1 MKKKI
6 IISVFVSLLVVFAN
20 SLLAQKEVK
29 KRDLGKDRLGPP
41 ALVEVARIK
50 KKTIQSTI
58 DLVGVVDSPRISNVS
73 SEVAGLVKEIRV
85 KEGDEVEEGDVMV
98 ILENSQ
104 LRILLNEAR
113 AGLSQASEYLKELQ
127 SGPRP
132 MEVARARAAVS
143 EAQARLTIAEHDYLR
158 NKELYDKKVISK
170 RQFTNSSLETT
181 AARELYHQRKSAYE
195 LIAAGTRKEKIAQQ
209 KAKVRIMAA
218 KAALIR
224 EQLRKKSIRSPF
236 SGVVVQKFVERGEW
250 LARGR
255 PVVRVVQMDPL
266 RIDIMVPE
274 KIISFVKLNDSTTTR
289 FDSLNPGHMEGKVSA
304 ILPLADTA
312 SRTFPVR
319 IMLNNPHKK
328 LKLGMTARVSLSY
341 GPKEE
346 VFLVPQDALIFAERK
361 KMIVVLSDRNTAKPI
376 AIQTGR
382 VIGNLIEVIGDLRE
396 NERVVVKG
404 NERLLPGQAVQPIE
418 ADGEKP

>member
-6 IISVFVSLLVVFAN
+6 IISVFVSLLVVFAGN
-20 SLLAQKEVK
+20 LFAQKEVK
-29 KRDLGKDRLGPP
+29 KRGIGKDRSRPP

-58 DLVGVVDSPRISNVS
+58 DLVGTVDSPRISNVS

-85 KEGDEVEEGDVMV
+85 KEGDEVEAGEVMV

-104 LRILLNEAR
+104 LLILLNEAR
-113 AGLSQASEYLKELQ
+113 AGLRQASEYLKELQ

-132 MEVARARAAVS
+132 MEIARAKAAVS
-143 EAQARLTIAEHDYLR
+143 EAQARLTKVEHHYTR

-170 RQFTNSSLETT
+170 RQFTNSNLETT
-181 AARELYHQRKSAYE
+181 AARELYQQRKSAYE
-195 LIAAGTRKEKIAQQ
+195 LIVAGTRKEKIAQQ
-209 KAKVRIMAA
+209 KAKVRSMSA
-218 KAALIR
+218 KVELIR
-224 EQLRKKSIRSPF
+224 EQLRKNSIRSPF
-236 SGVVVQKFVERGEW
+236 SGVIVKKLVESGEW
-250 LARGR
+250 LERGR
-255 PVVRVVQMDPL
+255 PVVRVVQMDPI

-274 KIISFVKLNDSTTTR
+274 KIISYVKLNDTTTTR

-319 IMLNNPHKK
+319 ITLNNPHKK
-328 LKLGMTARVSLSY
+328 LMIGMIARVSLSY

-346 VFLVPQDALIFAERK
+346 VFLVPQDALILTERK
-361 KMIVVLSDRNTAKPI
+361 KMIVVLSDGNTAKPI
-376 AIQTGR
+376 AVQTGR

-404 NERLLPGQAVQPIE
+404 NERLLPGQPVQPIE

>member
-6 IISVFVSLLVVFAN
+6 IISVFVSLLVVFAGN
-20 SLLAQKEVK
+20 LFAQKEVK
-29 KRDLGKDRLGPP
+29 KRGIGKDRSRPP

-58 DLVGVVDSPRISNVS
+58 DLVGTVDSPRISNVS

-85 KEGDEVEEGDVMV
+85 KEGDEVEAGNVMV

-104 LRILLNEAR
+104 LLILLNEAR
-113 AGLSQASEYLKELQ
+113 AGLRQASEYLKELQ

-132 MEVARARAAVS
+132 MEIARAKAAVS
-143 EAQARLTIAEHDYLR
+143 EAQARLTKVEHDYTR

-170 RQFTNSSLETT
+170 RQFTNSNLETT
-181 AARELYHQRKSAYE
+181 AARELYQQRKSAYE
-195 LIAAGTRKEKIAQQ
+195 LIVAGTRKEKIAQQ
-209 KAKVRIMAA
+209 KAKVRSMSA
-218 KAALIR
+218 KVELIR
-224 EQLRKKSIRSPF
+224 EQLRKNSIRSPF
-236 SGVVVQKFVERGEW
+236 SGVIVKKLVESGEW
-250 LARGR
+250 LERGR
-255 PVVRVVQMDPL
+255 PVVRVVQMDPI

-274 KIISFVKLNDSTTTR
+274 KIISYVKLNDTTTTR

-319 IMLNNPHKK
+319 ITLNNPHKK
-328 LKLGMTARVSLSY
+328 LMIGMIARVSLSY

-346 VFLVPQDALIFAERK
+346 VFLVPQDALILTERK
-361 KMIVVLSDRNTAKPI
+361 KMIVVLSDGKTAKPI
-376 AIQTGR
+376 AVQTGR

-404 NERLLPGQAVQPIE
+404 NERLLPGQPVQPIE

>member
-1 MKKKI
+1 M
-6 IISVFVSLLVVFAN
+6 
-20 SLLAQKEVK
+20 
-29 KRDLGKDRLGPP
+29 GKDRSGPP
-41 ALVEVARIK
+41 ALVEVVRIK

-58 DLVGVVDSPRISNVS
+58 DLVGAVDSPRISNVS

-104 LRILLNEAR
+104 LLILLNEAR
-113 AGLSQASEYLKELQ
+113 AGLRQASEYQKELQ

-143 EAQARLTIAEHDYLR
+143 EAQARLTKVEHDDMR

-181 AARELYHQRKSAYE
+181 AARELYQQRKSAYE
-195 LIAAGTRKEKIAQQ
+195 LIVAGTRKEKIAQQ
-209 KAKVRIMAA
+209 KARVRIMSA
-218 KAALIR
+218 KVELIR
-224 EQLRKKSIRSPF
+224 EQIRKNSIRSPF
-236 SGVVVQKFVERGEW
+236 SGVVIKKFVESGEW
-250 LARGR
+250 LERGR
-255 PVVRVVQMDPL
+255 PVVRVVQVDPL

-274 KIISFVKLNDSTTTR
+274 KIISYVKLNDTTTTT
-289 FDSLNPGHMEGKVSA
+289 FDSLNPGHTEGKVSA

-319 IMLNNPHKK
+319 ITLNNPHKK
-328 LKLGMTARVSLSY
+328 LKIGMIARVSLSY

-346 VFLVPQDALIFAERK
+346 VFLVPQDALILTERK
-361 KMIVVLSDRNTAKPI
+361 KMIVVLSDGNTAKPI
-376 AIQTGR
+376 GVQTGR
-382 VIGNLIEVIGDLRE
+382 AIGNLIEVIGDLGE

-404 NERLLPGQAVQPIE
+404 NERLLPGQPVQPIE

>member
-6 IISVFVSLLVVFAN
+6 IISVFVSLLVVFAGN
-20 SLLAQKEVK
+20 LFAQKEVK
-29 KRDLGKDRLGPP
+29 KRGIGKDRSRPP

-58 DLVGVVDSPRISNVS
+58 DLVGTVDSPRISNVS

-85 KEGDEVEEGDVMV
+85 KEGDEVEAGNVMV

-104 LRILLNEAR
+104 LLILLNEAR
-113 AGLSQASEYLKELQ
+113 AGLRQASEYLKELQ

-132 MEVARARAAVS
+132 MEIARAKAAVS
-143 EAQARLTIAEHDYLR
+143 EAQARLTKVEHDYTR

-170 RQFTNSSLETT
+170 RQFTNSNLETT
-181 AARELYHQRKSAYE
+181 AARELYQQRKSAYE
-195 LIAAGTRKEKIAQQ
+195 LIVAGTRKEKIAQQ
-209 KAKVRIMAA
+209 KAKVRSMSA
-218 KAALIR
+218 KVELIR
-224 EQLRKKSIRSPF
+224 EQLRKNSIRSPF
-236 SGVVVQKFVERGEW
+236 SGVIVKKLVESGEW
-250 LARGR
+250 LERGR
-255 PVVRVVQMDPL
+255 PVVRVVQMDPI

-274 KIISFVKLNDSTTTR
+274 KIISYVKLNDTTTTR

-319 IMLNNPHKK
+319 ITLNNPHKK
-328 LKLGMTARVSLSY
+328 LMIGMIARVSLSY

-346 VFLVPQDALIFAERK
+346 VFLVPQDALILTERK
-361 KMIVVLSDRNTAKPI
+361 KMIVVLSDGNTAKPI
-376 AIQTGR
+376 AVQTGR

-404 NERLLPGQAVQPIE
+404 NERLLPGQPVQPIE